1 MASNFYRAKD
11 SPRYKLGHAL
21 ELGFISLG
29 IIATL
34 IELAGYRRIN
44 KNRERKMA
52 EGGESQHT
60 AEEMS
65 GQGDKSV
72 TFRYMY

>member
-11 SPRYKLGHAL
+11 SPRYTLGHGL
-21 ELGFISLG
+21 EIGFIVLG
-29 IIATL
+29 IAATF
-34 IELAGYRRIN
+34 IQATGYNRIN
-44 KNRERKMA
+44 KNRQRKMA

>member
-11 SPRYKLGHAL
+11 SPRYTLGHAL
-21 ELGFISLG
+21 EIGFISVG
-29 IIATL
+29 IIATF
-34 IELAGYRRIN
+34 IQVAGYRHIN

-52 EGGESQHT
+52 EGGESLYT

>member
-21 ELGFISLG
+21 EIGFICVG
-29 IIATL
+29 ILATV
-34 IELAGYRRIN
+34 IQVSGYRMIN
-44 KNRERKMA
+44 RKREKKMA
-52 EGGESQHT
+52 EGGESLYT

-65 GQGDKSV
+65 SQGDKSV

>member
-11 SPRYKLGHAL
+11 SPRYTLGHGL
-21 ELGFISLG
+21 EIGFVSVG

-34 IELAGYRRIN
+34 IQVAGYRRIN
-44 KNRERKMA
+44 KNRDRKMA
-52 EGGESQHT
+52 EGGEHQYT

-65 GQGDKSV
+65 AQGDKSV